1 MGRIVWRAAEMQ
13 LEREWTRVRGHLG
26 APAPGPAESPTG
38 LGPGL
43 ADHWRELAT
52 RGRKR
57 EGVNWEIGID
67 IYKLLYIK

>member
-57 EGVNWEIGID
+57 EGEGFVLCPGRVGCCW
-67 IYKLLYIK
+67 L